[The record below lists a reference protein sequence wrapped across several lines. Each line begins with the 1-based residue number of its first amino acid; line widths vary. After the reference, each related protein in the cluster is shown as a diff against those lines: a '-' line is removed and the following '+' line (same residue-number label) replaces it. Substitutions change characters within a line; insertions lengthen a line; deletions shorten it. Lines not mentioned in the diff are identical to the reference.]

1 MIVTIKS
8 SPDGGTRILT
18 EDGQDISSQ
27 VSSVVWSHEAQ
38 DIARAELRL
47 AFIEVDAV
55 AEARMIGPGGKD
67 VRRIEYADG
76 TIDEY
81 PAT

>member
-8 SPDGGTRILT
+8 SAEGTQILT
-18 EDGQDISSQ
+18 EDGRDLASAVYSA
-27 VSSVVWSHEAQ
+27 SWSIESN
-38 DIARAELRL
+38 DFARAELRL
-47 AFIEVDAV
+47 GLVEIEAV
-55 AEARMIGPGGKD
+55 AEARMIGPGGKE

-76 TIDEY
+76 TVDEY

>member
-1 MIVTIKS
+1 VIVTIKS
-8 SPDGGTRILT
+8 SPEGGTRILT
-18 EDGQDISSQ
+18 DDGRDISNQ
-27 VSSVVWSHEAQ
+27 VSSVSWSHEAQ
-38 DIARAELRL
+38 DIARAELQL

-76 TIDEY
+76 TVDEY